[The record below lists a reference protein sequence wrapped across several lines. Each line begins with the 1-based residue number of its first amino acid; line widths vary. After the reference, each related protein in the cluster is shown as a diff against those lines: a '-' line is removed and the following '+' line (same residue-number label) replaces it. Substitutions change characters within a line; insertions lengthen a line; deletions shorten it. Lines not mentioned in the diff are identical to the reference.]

1 MSKRPSEQFPRVL
14 AAPSPRDRWAAVV
27 WAAAVVLALAL
38 AAAGIIIVLHRPLPR
53 GLVATFPGPVAFS
66 PDGRTLAVSSGSGG
80 DVWLWDVAT
89 QSRVATLASPR
100 CTGDEQVA
108 FSPDGTTLAVFSSD
122 SGTTCLWDVATRK
135 QTATLAS
142 RRCTGSAQALF
153 SPDGKTLALLSGT
166 LAASTCVWDVA
177 TRRLA
182 VLNGLGRASGSAV
195 GAFSPDGETLAVSAT
210 DGNIYLW
217 DVAARRV
224 TATLANPDAGNCLSY
239 GSSVA
244 FSPDGTTLAGAD
256 ECDEQTYLWDAA
268 TGRRTATLTDPAG
281 SGDGVYSLAFGR
293 DGQLAIGDENGCAY
307 LWDIATARLTATIS
321 QPMNRAQGNASI
333 TKQTGIGIGD
343 GGPFPG
349 PGDFAQN
356 VTATFSPAGKILAAD
371 VSFGYGT
378 YLYDVAT
385 RKRVATLT
393 DPGGRDIQPGLVA
406 FSPDGTLMAVL
417 DNNGRT
423 YLWSLP
429 RLSLAA

>member
-1 MSKRPSEQFPRVL
+1 MSKRPSEQLPRVL
-14 AAPSPRDRWAAVV
+14 AAPSPRDRWVAVV
-27 WAAAVVLALAL
+27 WAAAVVLAPAL
-38 AAAGIIIVLHRPLPR
+38 AAACVIVVLHRPPPR

-66 PDGRTLAVSSGSGG
+66 PDGRALAVSSGSGG

-89 QSRVATLASPR
+89 QSRVATLTSPR

-108 FSPDGTTLAVFSSD
+108 FSPDGTTLAVFSST
-122 SGTTCLWDVATRK
+122 SGTTCLWDVATRR

-142 RRCTGSAQALF
+142 RRCVGSTQALF

-166 LAASTCVWDVA
+166 PAGSTCVWDVA
-177 TRRLA
+177 ARRLA
-182 VLNGLGRASGSAV
+182 ILPGLGRASGASV
-195 GAFSPDGETLAVSAT
+195 GAFSPNGTTLAVSAA
-210 DGNIYLW
+210 DGNVYLW
-217 DVAARRV
+217 D
-224 TATLANPDAGNCLSY
+224 P
-239 GSSVA
+239 
-244 FSPDGTTLAGAD
+244 
-256 ECDEQTYLWDAA
+256 A
-268 TGRRTATLTDPAG
+268 TGRRTGTLTDPSDSDG
-281 SGDGVYSLAFGR
+281 GVYSLAFGR
-293 DGQLAIGDENGCAY
+293 HGLLAVGDENGCAY
-307 LWDIATARLTATIS
+307 LWDVATGRLTATLS
-321 QPMNRAQGNASI
+321 QPMNQAQGNASI
-333 TKQTGIGIGD
+333 TKHSGMGIGD
-343 GGPFPG
+343 GGPFPE

-356 VTATFSPAGKILAAD
+356 VTATFSPGGKILAAD

-393 DPGGRDIQPGLVA
+393 DPGGGGSQPALVA